1 MPGKV
6 SLSAAARSGF
16 LRQER
21 EEPRMTGKVDS
32 RKIPADLKR
41 NGATHKRGEFR
52 RSVKPANSAGRS
64 VRHCEVQSRFI
75 GNGKFTG
82 GSSWSSSLGRY
93 AGTYLTRE
101 GAGIDGEKPEFR
113 TVDENGN
120 VVPADHKAFL
130 KDAADDRYMI
140 EVVLPP
146 NDGQKIKDFEGF
158 TGAVVK
164 QMESD
169 LGTKLDTIFVVHE
182 AHDKA
187 HPIGGPKN
195 KHAHVLIRG
204 VDEDGNK
211 LWISRE
217 YLASTLRDVTQKEL
231 SAYPT
236 NEREKGWRLG
246 PMTEQEAAAFQKQ
259 LDEHRPARLDMLRE
273 RKNEREAS
281 RGVGDA
287 KHDSPAND
295 EEKQRRRDRSRGM
308 ED

>member
-1 MPGKV
+1 
-6 SLSAAARSGF
+6 
-16 LRQER
+16 
-21 EEPRMTGKVDS
+21 MTGKVDPG
-32 RKIPADLKR
+32 KIPADLKR
-41 NGATHKRGEFR
+41 DGATHKRGEFR

-82 GSSWSSSLGRY
+82 GASWASSLGRY

-101 GAGIDGEKPEFR
+101 GAGIDGERPEFR

-130 KDAADDRYMI
+130 KSAADDRYMV
-140 EVVLPP
+140 EVVIPP
-146 NDGQKIKDFEGF
+146 NDGQKISDFEGF
-158 TGAVVK
+158 TAAVVTR
-164 QMESD
+164 MERD
-169 LGTKLDTIFVVHE
+169 LGTKLDAIFVVHE
-182 AHDKA
+182 AHDAA

-217 YLASTLRDVTQKEL
+217 YLASTLRDVAQKEL

-246 PMTEQEAAAFQKQ
+246 PMTEQEATTFQKQ

-273 RKNEREAS
+273 RKNERGGSRTVDEAN
-281 RGVGDA
+281 RN
-287 KHDSPAND
+287 SPANED
-295 EEKQRRRDRSRGM
+295 DKQRKRDRSRGAGM
-308 ED
+308 GED